1 MKLISDFDGIWTE
14 QGDEAGFV
22 WNYIIDAVTVL
33 SGYQRKSTELFLQ
46 QCKLEMNKNPE
57 KHGWFIGDDAACFYT
72 EDPYGD
78 NNAVFNYIS
87 KVNTDKLSADFAEQL
102 IVIRESIIKKYKSLS
117 DFSQECFTL
126 ATGYYKSLGR
136 LEPVSNAE
144 AIVREINSLG
154 IDIVVVSNSTTDKI
168 KYLFSRAS
176 VEVSSDPL
184 AQRKKVHARGD
195 AKKYMVYNSDST
207 LEKGYKINHKIE
219 VPLRR
224 SNYHQILIEEKPDF
238 VIGDVFSLDIALPLH
253 LRMNDKKFS
262 KLKVIQ
268 RVQTYTPD
276 WVKDHLSKAEFK
288 DIAFMVNN
296 VTELPEV
303 LSRFKKS

>member
-22 WNYIIDAVTVL
+22 WNYIIDAITDL
-33 SGYQRKSTELFLQ
+33 SGYQRKGTELFLQ
-46 QCKLEMNKNPE
+46 QCKMEMNKSPE
-57 KHGWFIGDDAACFYT
+57 KYGWFIGDNAACFYT

-78 NNAVFNYIS
+78 NNAVFNYINN
-87 KVNTDKLSADFAEQL
+87 VNTDGLSFEFAEQIIL
-102 IVIRESIIKKYKSLS
+102 IRASIIKKYRSLA
-117 DFSQECFTL
+117 DFSQECFML
-126 ATGYYKSLGR
+126 STGYYKSLGK
-136 LEPVSNAE
+136 LEPVSNAN
-144 AIVREINSLG
+144 AIVREINSFG
-154 IDIVVVSNSTTDKI
+154 TDIVVVSNSTTDKI

-184 AQRKKVHARGD
+184 SQRKKVHARGD
-195 AKKYMVYNSDST
+195 AKKYMVYNSDT
-207 LEKGYKINHKIE
+207 TIEKSYKINDKIE

-238 VIGDVFSLDIALPLH
+238 VIGDVFSLDIALPLY

-262 KLKVIQ
+262 ELKVIQ

-276 WVKDHLSKAEFK
+276 WVRDHLSKAEFK
-288 DIAFMVNN
+288 DIAFMVN
-296 VTELPEV
+296 
-303 LSRFKKS
+303 